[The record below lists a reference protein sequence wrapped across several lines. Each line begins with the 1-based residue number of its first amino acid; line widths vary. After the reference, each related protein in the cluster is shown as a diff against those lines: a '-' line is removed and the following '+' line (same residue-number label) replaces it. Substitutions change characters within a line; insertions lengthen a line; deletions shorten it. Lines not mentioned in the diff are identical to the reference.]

1 MTRQR
6 KIAFRAWDKIKN
18 EMNYKVLV
26 GNTDTNDENYT
37 CNAILNKESG
47 EWVNADDIGII
58 LMQFTGLNDI
68 NGKPIYE
75 GDIVHIEEETKR
87 VWSVEYNESEARF
100 IVFNQINS
108 DRDLDFDFTEYDN
121 VPIVEVTENFSF
133 KPNVIG
139 NIYENSN
146 LIKP

>member
-1 MTRQR
+1 MGSEIKFRVWNPQQNMMTNVNLCDYLGFHGIVYDRVGCN
-6 KIAFRAWDKIKN
+6 N
-18 EMNYKVLV
+18 EDNV
-26 GNTDTNDENYT
+26 
-37 CNAILNKESG
+37 
-47 EWVNADDIGII
+47 W
-58 LMQFTGLNDI
+58 MQYTGLKDK